1 MYNYSRSPGFYAE
14 IEVSIKSM
22 KKEVKEVSSV
32 MNLIRVGR
40 NWYQDI
46 WFSNASP
53 KYAFFTWLVAKNRIA
68 TGDRMIKWNQNVD
81 ASCVF
86 CKDSRET
93 KDHMFFNCPYSRT
106 VWKELVSG
114 LLLNNFTEKWL
125 EIMTMLAKK
134 DLDKTK
140 GFIVRYV
147 FQNTIHSI
155 WRERNDRRH
164 GEQPSPT
171 EKIVKLIDKIP

>member
-1 MYNYSRSPGFYAE
+1 MQG
-14 IEVSIKSM
+14 
-22 KKEVKEVSSV
+22 
-32 MNLIRVGR
+32 
-40 NWYQDI
+40 YQDI

-68 TGDRMIKWNQNVD
+68 TEDRMIKWNQNVD

-93 KDHMFFNCPYSRT
+93 KDHMFFSCRYSRT

-125 EIMTMLAKK
+125 EIMTMLVKK